1 MTAPAPVRFVETDLD
16 ALATFDGVIACFVAT
31 DGTLGVEARRL
42 NRLTKGAV
50 KRAVDSPAFDKL
62 DAGEVLD
69 LGGRKLEILL
79 VPGHTPDAV
88 ALLDSENRLLFTG
101 DTWYDASLWLFARET
116 SLAETSIIPR

>member
-50 KRAVDSPAFDKL
+50 KRAAWPGAPFSGSPK
-62 DAGEVLD
+62 
-69 LGGRKLEILL
+69 
-79 VPGHTPDAV
+79 
-88 ALLDSENRLLFTG
+88 
-101 DTWYDASLWLFARET
+101 AR
-116 SLAETSIIPR
+116 P